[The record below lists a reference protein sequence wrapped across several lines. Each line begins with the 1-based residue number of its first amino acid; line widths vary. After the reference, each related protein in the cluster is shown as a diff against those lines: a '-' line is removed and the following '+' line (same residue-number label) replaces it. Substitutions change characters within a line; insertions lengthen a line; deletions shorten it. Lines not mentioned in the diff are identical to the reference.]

1 MQIILRANF
10 HFAMNKQL
18 CGEIMKGS
26 IKNWIFQPEFE
37 KMPRDK
43 LLKLQEERLRRT
55 VKHCYERIPLYHRK
69 FKDAGI
75 TPDDIKTMDDL
86 KKIPFTEKEDL
97 RKSYPFGMLAVDLGE
112 VLELHASSGTTG
124 HPTTCAYTKNDLEVW
139 SKVMA
144 RIYAS
149 AGTKKGDI
157 IQNAY
162 GYGLFTGGLGFHYGA
177 LEIGA
182 TVLPIAA
189 GGTERQIRLAKEF
202 GTTIL
207 ACTPSYAAH
216 LGRYAKEKLG
226 IDPAKELKWKSGLFG
241 AEAWS
246 EQLRERIE
254 ELLGLEAFDI
264 YGLSEVIGP
273 GVSVECPQHDG
284 LHIQEDHFLP
294 EIIDPKTGEA
304 VEEGEAGELVLTTLT
319 REATPVLRFRT
330 GDITVLKTEECP
342 CGRTLA
348 RMGRVLGRADDM
360 LKVRG
365 VKFWPKT
372 VEHALLGIK
381 GVSENYE
388 ITIERPQEL
397 DIMTLRVEPDKELF
411 ESVGGDLMKLKDLAK
426 EIAEQIKSIVGVK
439 ANVELVPY
447 GSLPRFMGKAKRVKD
462 LRKET

>member
-1 MQIILRANF
+1 
-10 HFAMNKQL
+10 
-18 CGEIMKGS
+18 MKGS
-26 IKNWIFQPEFE
+26 VESWIFQPEFE
-37 KMPRDK
+37 KMPRNK
-43 LLKLQEERLRRT
+43 LAEVQEERLRKIVT
-55 VKHCYERIPLYHRK
+55 YCYEKVPIYRSK

-75 TPDDIKTMDDL
+75 IPDDIRTLDDL
-86 KKIPFTEKEDL
+86 EKVPFTEKEDL
-97 RKSYPFGMLAVDLGE
+97 RKAYPYGMLAAELSD

-124 HPTTCAYTKNDLEVW
+124 HPTTCAYTKRDLETW

-157 IQNAY
+157 VQNAY

-189 GGTERQIRLAKEF
+189 GETERQISLAKEY

-207 ACTPSYAAH
+207 ACTPSYAAYI
-216 LGRYAKEKLG
+216 GRYAKEQLG
-226 IDPAKELKWKSGLFG
+226 IDPAKKLKWKSGLFG

-246 EQLRERIE
+246 EELRERIQ

-273 GVSVECPQHDG
+273 GVSVECSGHNG

-294 EIIDPKTGEA
+294 EIIDPKTGERA
-304 VEEGEAGELVLTTLT
+304 DEGKTGELVLTTLT
-319 REATPVLRFRT
+319 REATPVLRFKT
-330 GDITVLKTEECP
+330 GDMTFLKTEECS
-342 CGRTLA
+342 CGRTFGK
-348 RMGRVLGRADDM
+348 MGRVFGRADDM

-372 VEHALLGIK
+372 VEHALLRVNGA
-381 GVSENYE
+381 SENYE
-388 ITIERPQEL
+388 IIIERPQEL
-397 DIMTLRVEPDKELF
+397 DIMTLRIEPDKKLF
-411 ESVGGDLMKLKDLAK
+411 ESVGGDLSKLQTLAK
-426 EIAEQIKSIVGVK
+426 EIEEHVKSIVGVK
-439 ANVELVPY
+439 ANIELAPH
-447 GSLPRFMGKAKRVKD
+447 GTLPRFMGKAKRVKD
-462 LRKET
+462 LRKHI

>member
-1 MQIILRANF
+1 
-10 HFAMNKQL
+10 
-18 CGEIMKGS
+18 MKGS
-26 IKNWIFQPEFE
+26 VKSWIFQPEIE
-37 KMPRDK
+37 KMSRDK
-43 LLKLQEERLRRT
+43 RVKLQEERLRKI
-55 VKHCYERIPLYHRK
+55 VKHCYERVSLYRK
-69 FKDAGI
+69 KFENAGI
-75 TPDDIKTMDDL
+75 APDDIKTIEDL

-97 RKSYPFGMLAVDLGE
+97 RKAYPFGMLAVNLNE

-124 HPTTCAYTKNDLEVW
+124 HPTTCAYTRNDLEVW

-149 AGTKKGDI
+149 AGTERGDI
-157 IQNAY
+157 VQNAY

-182 TVLPIAA
+182 AVLPIAA

-246 EQLRERIE
+246 EKLRERIE

-273 GVSVECPQHDG
+273 GVSVECPEHNG
-284 LHIQEDHFLP
+284 LHIQEDHFLA
-294 EIIDPKTGEA
+294 EVIDPKTGEA
-304 VEEGEAGELVLTTLT
+304 VEEGETGELVLTTLT

-330 GDITVLKTEECP
+330 GDITFLKTEECS
-342 CGRTLA
+342 CGRTLP
-348 RMGRVLGRADDM
+348 RMGRILGRADDM

-372 VEHALLGIK
+372 VEHALLNIE

-397 DIMTLRVEPDKELF
+397 DIMTLRVEPEKELF
-411 ESVGGDLMKLKDLAK
+411 ESVNGDLTKLQGLVK
-426 EIAEQIKSIVGVK
+426 EITEQIKSVVGIK
-439 ANVELVPY
+439 AHVELVPY

-462 LRKET
+462 LRKTYRFR

>member
-1 MQIILRANF
+1 
-10 HFAMNKQL
+10 
-18 CGEIMKGS
+18 MKS
-26 IKNWIFQPEFE
+26 SVESWIFQPEFE
-37 KMPRDK
+37 KMPRNK
-43 LLKLQEERLRRT
+43 LVELQEERLRKVVRY
-55 VKHCYERIPLYHRK
+55 CYERVPVYRRK
-69 FKDAGI
+69 FKDAEI
-75 TPDDIKTMDDL
+75 TPGDIRTLDDL

-97 RKSYPFGMLAVDLGE
+97 RMAYPYGMLAADLSD

-124 HPTTCAYTKNDLEVW
+124 HPTTCAYTRRDLEVW

-149 AGTKKGDI
+149 AGTGKGDVV
-157 IQNAY
+157 QNAY

-189 GGTERQIRLAKEF
+189 GETERQIRLAKEY

-207 ACTPSYAAH
+207 TCTPSYAAYM
-216 LGRYAKEKLG
+216 GRYAKEKLG

-254 ELLGLEAFDI
+254 ELLGIEAFDI

-273 GVSVECPQHDG
+273 GVSVECSEHDG
-284 LHIQEDHFLP
+284 LHVQEDHFLP
-294 EIIDPKTGEA
+294 EIIDPETGER
-304 VEEGEAGELVLTTLT
+304 VEEGENGELVLTTLT

-330 GDITVLKTEECP
+330 GDTTFFKTEECP
-342 CGRTLA
+342 CGRTFG
-348 RMGRVLGRADDM
+348 RMGRVFGRADDM

-372 VEHALLGIK
+372 VEHALLRVK
-381 GVSENYE
+381 GASENYE
-388 ITIERPQEL
+388 IIVERPQEL

-411 ESVGGDLMKLKDLAK
+411 ESINGDLSKLQALVK
-426 EIAEQIKSIVGVK
+426 EIGEHVRSIVGVK
-439 ANVELVPY
+439 ANIKLVPY
-447 GSLPRFMGKAKRVKD
+447 GTLPRFMGKAKRVKD
-462 LRKET
+462 VRKHV

>member
-1 MQIILRANF
+1 
-10 HFAMNKQL
+10 
-18 CGEIMKGS
+18 MKDS
-26 IKNWIFQPEFE
+26 VESWIFQPEYE
-37 KMPRDK
+37 KMSRDK
-43 LLKLQEERLRRT
+43 MAKMQEERLRKI
-55 VKHCYERIPLYHRK
+55 VQYCYEKVPTYKEK

-75 TPDDIKTMDDL
+75 TPKDIKTLDDL
-86 KKIPFTEKEDL
+86 EKVPFTEKDDL
-97 RKSYPFGMLAVDLGE
+97 RKAYPYGMLAAGLSEIV
-112 VLELHASSGTTG
+112 ELHASSGTTG
-124 HPTTCAYTKNDLEVW
+124 HPTTCAYTGRDLEVW

-149 AGTKKGDI
+149 AGTRKGDI

-182 TVLPIAA
+182 TILPIAA
-189 GGTERQIRLAKEF
+189 GETERQITLAKEY

-207 ACTPSYAAH
+207 ACTPTYAAH
-216 LGRYAKEKLG
+216 IGRYAREKMG

-246 EQLRERIE
+246 DELRERIE

-294 EIIDPKTGEA
+294 EIIDPKTGER
-304 VEEGEAGELVLTTLT
+304 VEEGETGELVLTTLT

-330 GDITVLKTEECP
+330 GDITLLKTDECS
-342 CGRTLA
+342 CGRTLT
-348 RMGRVLGRADDM
+348 RMGRVYGRADDM
-360 LKVRG
+360 IKVRG

-372 VEHALLGIK
+372 VEHSLLNVK

-388 ITIERPQEL
+388 IIIERPEEL
-397 DIMTLRVEPDKELF
+397 DIMTLRVEPNKELF
-411 ESVGGDLMKLKDLAK
+411 ESLSGDLSKLQSLTK
-426 EIAEQIKSIVGVK
+426 EIEEKVKSIVGVK

-447 GSLPRFMGKAKRVKD
+447 GTLPRFVGKARRIKD
-462 LRKET
+462 LRKTV

>member
-1 MQIILRANF
+1 
-10 HFAMNKQL
+10 
-18 CGEIMKGS
+18 MKGPVGS
-26 IKNWIFQPEFE
+26 WIFQPELE

-43 LLKLQEERLRRT
+43 LSKLQEERLIKT
-55 VKHCYERIPLYHRK
+55 VKYCYEKVSVYRRK
-69 FKDAGI
+69 FRDAGI
-75 TPDDIKTMDDL
+75 KPEDIKNLDDL
-86 KKIPFTEKEDL
+86 EKIPFTEKEDL
-97 RKSYPFGMLAVDLGE
+97 RKAYPYEMLAANLCD

-139 SKVMA
+139 AKVMA

-149 AGTKKGDI
+149 AGAKKGDI
-157 IQNAY
+157 VQNAY

-182 TVLPIAA
+182 TILPIAA
-189 GGTERQIRLAKEF
+189 GETERQITLAKEY

-207 ACTPSYAAH
+207 ACTPTYAAH
-216 LGRYAKEKLG
+216 IGRYAREKMG
-226 IDPAKELKWKSGLFG
+226 IDPAKELKWRSGLFG

-246 EQLRERIE
+246 EELRERIE

-294 EIIDPKTGEA
+294 EIIDPKTGER
-304 VEEGEAGELVLTTLT
+304 VDEGETGELVLTTLT

-330 GDITVLKTEECP
+330 GDITFLKNDECL

-348 RMGRVLGRADDM
+348 RMGRVYGRVDDM
-360 LKVRG
+360 IKVRG

-372 VEHALLGIK
+372 VEHALLNVK
-381 GVSENYE
+381 GASENYE
-388 ITIERPQEL
+388 IIIERPGEL
-397 DIMTLRVEPDKELF
+397 DVMTLRLEPNKELY
-411 ESVGGDLMKLKDLAK
+411 ESVNGNLLRLQGLAK
-426 EIAEQIKSIVGVK
+426 EVEERVKSMVGVK

-447 GSLPRFMGKAKRVKD
+447 GTLPRFVGKARRVKD
-462 LRKET
+462 LRKAI

>member
-1 MQIILRANF
+1 
-10 HFAMNKQL
+10 
-18 CGEIMKGS
+18 MKDS
-26 IKNWIFQPEFE
+26 SKSWIFQPEFE
-37 KMPRDK
+37 KMPRNK
-43 LLKLQEERLRRT
+43 LLELQEERLKKIVRY
-55 VKHCYERIPLYHRK
+55 CYEKVPVYRSK

-75 TPDDIKTMDDL
+75 TLNDIRTLDDL
-86 KKIPFTEKEDL
+86 EKVPFTEKEDL
-97 RKSYPFGMLAVDLGE
+97 RKAYPYRMLAADLSD

-124 HPTTCAYTKNDLEVW
+124 HPTTCAYTKSDLEVW

-157 IQNAY
+157 VQNAY

-189 GGTERQIRLAKEF
+189 GETERQISLAKEY

-207 ACTPSYAAH
+207 ACTPSYAAYM
-216 LGRYAKEKLG
+216 GRYAKEQFG
-226 IDPAKELKWKSGLFG
+226 IDLAKELKWKSGLFG

-246 EQLRERIE
+246 EELRERIE

-273 GVSVECPQHDG
+273 GVSVECSEHNG

-294 EIIDPKTGEA
+294 EIIDPKTGERI
-304 VEEGEAGELVLTTLT
+304 EEDKEGELVLTTLT
-319 REATPVLRFRT
+319 REATPVLRFKT
-330 GDITVLKTEECP
+330 GDMTTLKTEECP
-342 CGRTLA
+342 CGRTFR
-348 RMGRVLGRADDM
+348 RMGRIFGRADDM

-372 VEHALLGIK
+372 VEHALLGVN
-381 GVSENYE
+381 GASENYE
-388 ITIERPQEL
+388 IIIERPEEL
-397 DIMTLRVEPDKELF
+397 DIMTLRIEPDKKVF
-411 ESVGGDLMKLKDLAK
+411 ENVGGDLSKLKTLAN
-426 EIAEQIKSIVGVK
+426 EIDEHIKSVVGVK
-439 ANVELVPY
+439 ASVELVSY
-447 GSLPRFMGKAKRVKD
+447 GTLPRFMGKAKRVKD
-462 LRKET
+462 LRKHL

>member
-1 MQIILRANF
+1 
-10 HFAMNKQL
+10 
-18 CGEIMKGS
+18 MKGS
-26 IKNWIFQPEFE
+26 VKSWIFQPEIE
-37 KMPRDK
+37 RMPRNK
-43 LLKLQEERLRRT
+43 RVKLQEERLRKI
-55 VKHCYERIPLYHRK
+55 VKHCYEMVPLYHKK
-69 FKDAGI
+69 FENAGI
-75 TPDDIKTMDDL
+75 TPDNIKTIEDL

-97 RKSYPFGMLAVDLGE
+97 RKAYPFGMLAVNLNE

-124 HPTTCAYTKNDLEVW
+124 HPTTCAYTKNDLKVW

-149 AGTKKGDI
+149 AGTERGDI
-157 IQNAY
+157 VQNAY

-182 TVLPIAA
+182 AVLPIAA

-246 EQLRERIE
+246 EKLRERIE

-273 GVSVECPQHDG
+273 GVSVECPEHNG
-284 LHIQEDHFLP
+284 LHIQEDHFLA
-294 EIIDPKTGEA
+294 EVIDSKTGEA
-304 VEEGEAGELVLTTLT
+304 VEEGETGELVLTTLT

-330 GDITVLKTEECP
+330 GDITFLKTEECS
-342 CGRTLA
+342 CGRTLS
-348 RMGRVLGRADDM
+348 RMGRILGRADDM

-372 VEHALLGIK
+372 VEHALLNIE

-397 DIMTLRVEPDKELF
+397 DVMTLRVEPEKELF
-411 ESVGGDLMKLKDLAK
+411 ESVNGDLAK
-426 EIAEQIKSIVGVK
+426 LQGLVKEITEQVKSVVGVK
-439 ANVELVPY
+439 AHVELVPY

-462 LRKET
+462 LRRTL